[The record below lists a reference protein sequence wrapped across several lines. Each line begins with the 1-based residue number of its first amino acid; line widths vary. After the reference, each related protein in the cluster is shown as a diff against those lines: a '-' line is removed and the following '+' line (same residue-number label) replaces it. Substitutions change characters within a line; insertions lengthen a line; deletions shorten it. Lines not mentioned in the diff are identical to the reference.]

1 MATPQSAV
9 PYRLLGRTGV
19 RVSALGLGGSHIGNP
34 TLSRTEAVRVIHAA
48 LDGGLTFMD
57 NSWDYHQGESE
68 KRLGKALKGGYRS
81 KAFVMTKVDG
91 RTRREASRQ
100 LDESLKRLGLNE
112 IDLLQHHEVI
122 RYDDVDRIFAEGGA
136 MEAFVE
142 ARKAG
147 KNFREGWNEA
157 KHDPPRHPKKDR

>member
-34 TLSRTEAVRVIHAA
+34 PLSRTEAVRIIHAA

-91 RTRREASRQ
+91 RTRREASR
-100 LDESLKRLGLNE
+100 
-112 IDLLQHHEVI
+112 
-122 RYDDVDRIFAEGGA
+122 
-136 MEAFVE
+136 
-142 ARKAG
+142 
-147 KNFREGWNEA
+147 
-157 KHDPPRHPKKDR
+157 